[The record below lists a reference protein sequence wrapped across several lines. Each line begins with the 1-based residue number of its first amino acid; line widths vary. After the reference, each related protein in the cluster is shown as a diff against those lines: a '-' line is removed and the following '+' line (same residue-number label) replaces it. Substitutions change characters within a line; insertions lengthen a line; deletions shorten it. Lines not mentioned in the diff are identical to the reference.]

1 MMSYGQAAMKLGTK
15 DSAKVANNTYLVR
28 IDFNT
33 IAVRHQNTH
42 VVLIRRNGMYTLNS
56 GGWRTLT
63 TKDRINAYSPARL
76 FQKAREWYLQTPN
89 SVVPYRDN
97 MVVNDKGDV
106 VK

>member
-1 MMSYGQAAMKLGTK
+1 MRLGTK
-15 DSAKVANNTYLVR
+15 LAVKVANNTHLVR

-33 IAVRHQNTH
+33 IAVQHQRTH

-56 GGWRTLT
+56 DGWRTHT

-76 FQKAREWYLQTPN
+76 FQKAREWYLQTSN
-89 SVVPYRDN
+89 GVVPYRDN
-97 MVVNDKGDV
+97 MVVNNDGEV